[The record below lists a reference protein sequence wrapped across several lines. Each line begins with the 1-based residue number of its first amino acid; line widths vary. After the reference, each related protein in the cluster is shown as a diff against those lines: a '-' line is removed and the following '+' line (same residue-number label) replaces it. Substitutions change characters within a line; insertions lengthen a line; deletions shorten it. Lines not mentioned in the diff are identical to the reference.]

1 MDESGSMGTHLADV
15 QDGFAKIT
23 GSLNAASTSYD
34 LAFLGYVDFT
44 FVLRAGLAVATRKG
58 KNEAELAQFKQA
70 FVPSLEKMKNGG
82 SLEYTATAI
91 DKMLTEIEKVYG
103 TNIPTGE
110 KRKIIVLTDEKG
122 DPGSDGLTIPKVA
135 AKAARLGV
143 EVEVVMVFES
153 FLGKLKRMQV
163 EHYKNSQGLLDLLP
177 TLRPTTDLF

>member
-1 MDESGSMGTHLADV
+1 MSGTD
-15 QDGFAKIT
+15 
-23 GSLNAASTSYD
+23 
-34 LAFLGYVDFT
+34 
-44 FVLRAGLAVATRKG
+44 RAVAEDKKLHLSGTEARKILETG
-58 KNEAELAQFKQA
+58 KAPPEWFMRQEISNII
-70 FVPSLEKMKNGG
+70 LEKMKNGG

-163 EHYKNSQGLLDLLP
+163 EHYKNSPGLLDLLP